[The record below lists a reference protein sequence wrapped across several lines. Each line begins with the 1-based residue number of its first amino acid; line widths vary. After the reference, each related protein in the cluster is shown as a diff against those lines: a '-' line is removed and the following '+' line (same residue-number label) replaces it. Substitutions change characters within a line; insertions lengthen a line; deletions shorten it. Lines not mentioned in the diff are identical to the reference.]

1 MRPRVGRPGAYA
13 LIAALLAAADALAA
27 QEPLTGKQLF
37 VRHCARC
44 HTTSGRGLPA
54 AHPLRARFE
63 DPPADFGDPLFNSR
77 EPAADW
83 VRVVKYGGPA
93 MGLSPRMPAHRDRMS
108 DAEIQAVVAHLASL
122 ADTTGY
128 PPGELKFT
136 RAVRTIKAFP
146 ETELLLLGRYEDPED
161 ETTAAAWRSTVYYAR
176 RLGRRWQGE
185 AKLSSLSQGADPER
199 YEAELGVKWAFDSR
213 GTRLLLAAGT
223 DVEIPL
229 SPDGETVFVPYLSHA
244 APLGGRFTLQ
254 GTLRTHLPA
263 RDLGDGDLEMSEVV
277 HWLPT
282 EWRRGAFPGL
292 ELRVVA
298 PFDTGRRWEM
308 NVIPQLHLALSK
320 RGHVAL
326 NVGLELP
333 LLGGAVGYRYRL
345 HTFVLWDM
353 ADGGFWKGW

>member
-1 MRPRVGRPGAYA
+1 MRPRVPRLGVQVLITALVAAAGAF
-13 LIAALLAAADALAA
+13 AADA
-27 QEPLTGKQLF
+27 PLTGKQLF

-54 AHPLRARFE
+54 THPLLARFK

-83 VRVVKYGGPA
+83 ARVVKHGGPA
-93 MGLSPRMPAHRDRMS
+93 LGLSPRMPAHGGRMT
-108 DAEIQAVVAHLASL
+108 DAEIQAVVAHLATL

-128 PPGELKFT
+128 PPGELNLT
-136 RAVRTIKAFP
+136 RPVRTIKAFP
-146 ETELLLLGRYEDPED
+146 ETELLLLGRFEEPED
-161 ETTAAAWRSTVYYAR
+161 EAAGSAWRSTVYYAR
-176 RLGRRWQGE
+176 RLSRRWQGE
-185 AKLSSLSQGADPER
+185 AKLSSLSRGDTADE
-199 YEAELGVKWAFDSR
+199 YEAELGVKWAFHSR

-229 SPDGETVFVPYLSHA
+229 QEGGEAVFVPYLSHA
-244 APLGGRFTLQ
+244 APLGGNFTLQ

-263 RDLGDGDLEMSEVV
+263 RGLGAGDVELSEIV

-282 EWRRGAFPGL
+282 KWRRGAFPGF
-292 ELRVVA
+292 ELTAVA
-298 PFDTGRRWEM
+298 PFDADGRWQV
-308 NVIPQLHLALSK
+308 NAIPQLHLALSK

-333 LLGGAVGYRYRL
+333 LLAGSVDYRYRL